1 MGCNLDDLAVID
13 KLLPPAAHALRP
25 VRVVKDVAV
34 HYSAT
39 TFPQG
44 PRAGC
49 ELTLRR
55 LGGFGYLAGIPGNK
69 LEDLWVDVLN
79 ASGDIIQEWPITR
92 KGMEYLR
99 RTLRFVRESE

>member
-1 MGCNLDDLAVID
+1 MDDLAAID
-13 KLLPPAAHALRP
+13 KLLPPEAHALRP
-25 VRVVKDVAV
+25 VRIVKDVAV

-39 TFPQG
+39 TFPEN

-55 LGGFGYLAGIPGNK
+55 LGGFGYLTGVPGDN
-69 LEDLWVDVLN
+69 LEGLWVDVLDVQ
-79 ASGDIIQEWPITR
+79 GDILQEWPITR